1 MQKYP
6 QLFVVSDSMG
16 ETAQLV
22 ARAVL
27 SQFPE
32 SDVDTRRFSH
42 VDNLES
48 AMAVLDAARQQPT
61 VIIFTIIIPDVRVF
75 IHVEAEKHG
84 IPVVDIM
91 GPAIQGVERIT
102 GDLALLEPGLI
113 HRLDAKYFRR
123 IEAVEFAVLHD
134 DGKDPQGYRRADVVL
149 LGVSRTSKTPVCMYL
164 ANRGF
169 RAANLPLVP
178 EVPPPTELHRVPVRK
193 LVGLRINPQKL
204 LSIRKERVRAMGVAD
219 NSDYAEMPRIMR
231 ELAYADEIFSETGCR
246 VLDVSDSAVEETAI
260 LVMDHVKRKV

>member
-1 MQKYP
+1 MDENP

-22 ARAVL
+22 SRAVL
-27 SQFPE
+27 SQFPD

-42 VDNLES
+42 VDNLEA
-48 AMAVLDAARQQPT
+48 AMAVMDAARQQPT
-61 VIIFTIIIPDVRVF
+61 VIIFTIIFPEVRGF

-91 GPAIQGVERIT
+91 GPSIQGVERIT
-102 GDLALLEPGLI
+102 GHTALLEPGLI
-113 HRLDAKYFRR
+113 HRLDATYFRR

-164 ANRGF
+164 ANRGV

-178 EVPPPTELHRVPVRK
+178 EVPPPTELHRVPTRK

-204 LSIRKERVRAMGVAD
+204 LGIRRERVKAMGVSD
-219 NSDYAEMPRIMR
+219 NSDYAELSRITE
-231 ELAYADEIFSETGCR
+231 ELAYAEETFKETGCR
-246 VLDVSDSAVEETAI
+246 VFDVSDSAVEETAI
-260 LVMDHVKRKV
+260 MVMDHVKRKN